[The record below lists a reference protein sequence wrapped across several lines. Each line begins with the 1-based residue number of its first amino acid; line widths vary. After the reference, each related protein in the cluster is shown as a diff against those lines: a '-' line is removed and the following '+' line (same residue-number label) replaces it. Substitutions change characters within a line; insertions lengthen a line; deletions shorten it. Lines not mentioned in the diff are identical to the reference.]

1 MSDQHT
7 ACEHHDLA
15 AAYALDA
22 VSDSERL
29 SFEAHLIHC
38 PTCQREVAAM
48 REIASDLDLA
58 QPEFDE
64 SEFAPL
70 PRIRESLLAVVRST
84 PQEGEGAGAIT
95 QTTATPGTYDDLA
108 TRRERRE
115 RRAQRAA
122 RSPWS
127 RRPLLVA
134 AAVAALLT
142 GGGLAVWQPWAPSP
156 AERVV
161 AAADARTYQG
171 TAGAVTAKIVRS
183 TSSDAIAVTEAKLPV
198 LPSGRAYQA
207 WFIDASGRPVSA
219 GMVPDPTFADP
230 LLLPGSATG
239 VTAVAFSIEPAGGS
253 AQPTTTPVL
262 AIPLT

>member
-70 PRIRESLLAVVRST
+70 PRIRESLLALMD
-84 PQEGEGAGAIT
+84 G
-95 QTTATPGTYDDLA
+95 
-108 TRRERRE
+108 
-115 RRAQRAA
+115 
-122 RSPWS
+122 
-127 RRPLLVA
+127 
-134 AAVAALLT
+134 
-142 GGGLAVWQPWAPSP
+142 
-156 AERVV
+156 
-161 AAADARTYQG
+161 
-171 TAGAVTAKIVRS
+171 K
-183 TSSDAIAVTEAKLPV
+183 
-198 LPSGRAYQA
+198 
-207 WFIDASGRPVSA
+207 
-219 GMVPDPTFADP
+219 VPPDKGISVNP
-230 LLLPGSATG
+230 
-239 VTAVAFSIEPAGGS
+239 
-253 AQPTTTPVL
+253 
-262 AIPLT
+262 